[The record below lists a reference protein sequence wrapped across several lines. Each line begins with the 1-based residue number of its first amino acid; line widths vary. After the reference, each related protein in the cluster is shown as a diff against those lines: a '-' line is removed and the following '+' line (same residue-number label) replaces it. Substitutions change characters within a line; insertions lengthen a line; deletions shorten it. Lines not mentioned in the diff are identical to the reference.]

1 MPLLLQAN
9 TDRVTWWED
18 GKKAEGG
25 ELQGEKKYLSMFGT
39 GTDLPEVFA
48 EQEGGI

>member
-1 MPLLLQAN
+1 M
-9 TDRVTWWED
+9 VGEW
-18 GKKAEGG
+18 KEGG
-25 ELQGEKKYLSMFGT
+25 RWRVARRKKQYLSMFGT